1 MECFYDFCGN
11 GEEESVGLSDG
22 NLLVVKIPTNDFS
35 EPDNTTEIVVEG
47 DVSPCE
53 FYLEP
58 RSPPGLEPRSPPGL
72 EPRSP
77 PGLEPEFDSIRLTC
91 NEFPRRSSKFTEFM
105 ETVPAESVRN
115 SF

>member
-35 EPDNTTEIVVEG
+35 EPDNTTEIVIEG

-53 FYLEP
+53 CYLEP

-72 EPRSP
+72 ESE
-77 PGLEPEFDSIRLTC
+77 LKPEFDSIRLTC
-91 NEFPRRSSKFTEFM
+91 NEFPRRSSKLSEFM
-105 ETVPAESVRN
+105 EIVPSESVRN

>member
-11 GEEESVGLSDG
+11 GENDDNSLI
-22 NLLVVKIPTNDFS
+22 VKIPQNDFS
-35 EPDNTTEIVVEG
+35 ELDDTTEIVIEG

-58 RSPPGLEPRSPPGL
+58 H
-72 EPRSP
+72 SP

-91 NEFPRRSSKFTEFM
+91 NEFPRRSSKFTEFI